1 MSEHVFLLTLG
12 LPLGAAVLIFGMKY
26 FSAVVSAR
34 ARQASDAAYSALA
47 EKAIAAQSANQAAL
61 AGMQAELSKATASLA
76 AVEKILKQVE

>member
-1 MSEHVFLLTLG
+1 MNEHVYLLTLG

-26 FSAVVSAR
+26 FSAAVSAR

-47 EKAIAAQSANQAAL
+47 EKAIAAQTANQAAL